1 MFRADKLKRILLN
14 DIKVE
19 LYEEFDLNFGRK
31 AFFSDKWKPRAF
43 PYPRGSLMAVSN
55 GLRSSINAEVVS
67 NGIRFSSAEPY
78 AAAHN
83 EGASIIITPRMQKF
97 FWRKYMTTKKEMW
110 KFLALKKVGSKIELP
125 RRQFVGD
132 GPRTKF
138 LIQTVI
144 NDFCKEF
151 NVSLTDVLKKST
163 F

>member
-19 LYEEFDLNFGRK
+19 LSEEFDLNFGRK